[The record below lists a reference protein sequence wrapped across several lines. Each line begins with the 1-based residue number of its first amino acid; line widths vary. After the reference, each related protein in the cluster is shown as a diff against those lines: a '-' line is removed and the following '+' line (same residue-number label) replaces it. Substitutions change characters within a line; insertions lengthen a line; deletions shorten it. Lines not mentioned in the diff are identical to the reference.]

1 MVQLLCF
8 IKAFEVDS
16 DLSLLLGLDIKL
28 GQVLH
33 KLDALRVYK
42 SISWWAAI
50 MTQAVATSALYSK

>member
-33 KLDALRVYK
+33 KLDALRGLQEHSMVGCYHD
-42 SISWWAAI
+42 
-50 MTQAVATSALYSK
+50 TSSCDFCSLQ